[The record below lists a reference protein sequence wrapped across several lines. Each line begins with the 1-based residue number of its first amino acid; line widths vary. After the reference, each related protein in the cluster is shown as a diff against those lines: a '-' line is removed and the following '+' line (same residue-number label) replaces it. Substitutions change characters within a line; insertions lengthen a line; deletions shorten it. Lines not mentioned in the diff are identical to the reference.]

1 MSTITASADTT
12 PRVWIGCL
20 HCYNCG
26 RLVGEWFDAAGADE
40 ITLAQVHSG
49 ASRVRQGCE
58 ELWVMDHENIPVR
71 GEMSPHD
78 AAAWAEAIE
87 EADEHLRPALLAW
100 VRSGTYTAQG
110 NTDLPVVSDFVDR
123 YCGHHESFRDYLE
136 QHADDIAMFEGAS
149 ETLQSYF
156 DWDRFAD
163 DEAHGYIIED
173 APDGGVFVFTH

>member
-1 MSTITASADTT
+1 MTTITASADTT

-71 GEMSPHD
+71 GEMSPYD
-78 AAAWAEAIE
+78 AARWAETIE
-87 EADEHLRPALLAW
+87 EADEHLRPALFAW
-100 VRSGTYTAQG
+100 VCSGSYTAQG
-110 NTDLPVVSDFVDR
+110 NTDLPVVSDFVDKYR
-123 YCGHHESFRDYLE
+123 GHHENFRDYLE
-136 QHADDIAMFEGAS
+136 QLADDTAMFECAS
-149 ETLQSYF
+149 ETLRSYF

-173 APDGGVFVFTH
+173 APDGGVFVFTQ